1 MQCIRTIICGQQAGK
16 SQNHPAMGTGTAFRK
31 FLRNIMDPVPD
42 TVFGV
47 RHKLSF
53 LPYVWRK
60 KYQSSN
66 LQAGHLD
73 AATNLD
79 FIKLESGFI

>member
-1 MQCIRTIICGQQAGK
+1 
-16 SQNHPAMGTGTAFRK
+16 
-31 FLRNIMDPVPD
+31 MDPVPD

-79 FIKLESGFI
+79 FIKLERGFI